1 MQIQLESTVMF
12 KHAFQLKL
20 SNQRREAQS
29 SPIPTPSSGEDA
41 STSLESRISY
51 LTETLLMKQALLET
65 VAADKTALSLKVE
78 KLEVSQINQ
87 T

>member
-1 MQIQLESTVMF
+1 MVLTGSLF
-12 KHAFQLKL
+12 FQLKL
-20 SNQRREAQS
+20 TNQRREAQS
-29 SPIPTPSSGEDA
+29 SPIPTTSSGDDA

-78 KLEVSQINQ
+78 KLEVR
-87 T
+87 

>member
-1 MQIQLESTVMF
+1 MAMVLTGSLF
-12 KHAFQLKL
+12 FQLKL
-20 SNQRREAQS
+20 TYQRREAQS
-29 SPIPTPSSGEDA
+29 SPTPTTSSGDDA

-78 KLEVSQINQ
+78 KLEVR
-87 T
+87 

>member
-1 MQIQLESTVMF
+1 MAMVLTGSLF
-12 KHAFQLKL
+12 FQLKL
-20 SNQRREAQS
+20 TKQRREAQS
-29 SPIPTPSSGEDA
+29 SPIPTTSSGDDA

-78 KLEVSQINQ
+78 KLEVR
-87 T
+87 